1 MKRLHHCIIASNQVT
16 LDGSLV
22 FELPGDKSD
31 GFFRAVYRHLA
42 LDYPKFFKMDR
53 LCKLAFLGT
62 ELLVKAAGKIPL
74 EENVALCFFN
84 GQSSLDTDLQHQGL
98 ISAKSKVSPSV
109 FVYTLAN
116 IMLGEIAIRHRWYG
130 ENLLILAPKFDY
142 EAWSNEAALLL
153 KAKRA
158 SSVLGGWVDLLG
170 EAYRLELYLVT
181 EA

>member
-1 MKRLHHCIIASNQVT
+1 MKTLHHCIIAPSQVT
-16 LDGSLV
+16 LDGTMV
-22 FELPGDKSD
+22 FEMPAVKSD
-31 GFFRAVYRHLA
+31 EFFRSVYHHLA

-62 ELLVKAAGKIPL
+62 ELLVKAAGETLL
-74 EENVALCFFN
+74 EENIALCFFN
-84 GQSSLDTDLQHQGL
+84 GQSSLDTDLQHQRL

-142 EAWSNEAALLL
+142 DAWMLEAEVLL

-170 EAYRLELYLVT
+170 EDYRLELYLVK